1 MMAVLDSSGSNPAT
15 AAARSKARRAKL
27 LDETRMRQLLQMT
40 PDQLVTGVADCGYRT
55 EIDTYSMR
63 LEGAELV
70 EVALKHNLSRE
81 LSEVA
86 GYCQGVLKNHVKVYT
101 DRFSFQNAKI
111 VLRAVANDVAS
122 EEVSK
127 SILPEEND
135 FNSDWLALV
144 NESSSLKEAAD
155 SMSGTPWGR
164 ALSETSAESTL
175 QEMEDALDRHYYS
188 EALSA
193 TRMPDPSSST
203 LRRYIQTEVDHLNIT
218 NILRGLREGLPVE
231 SRANMLLPGGRIW
244 NATQLRNA
252 AAVDDHAGLVD
263 LLRRS
268 SNFDAVGFEEA
279 LSATEGAGTL
289 DSALNWLSHQMDSH
303 LRRMSYLHPLSALPV
318 INYIASKAK
327 EVSELLL
334 IVRGLSAGLDRKV
347 IEEHLS
353 FLK

>member
-81 LSEVA
+81 LSEVV

-101 DRFSFQNAKI
+101 DRFSYQNAKI

-175 QEMEDALDRHYYS
+175 QEMEDALDRYYYS

-279 LSATEGAGTL
+279 LSATKGAGTL